1 MTQNDLQ
8 AGIVR
13 ILDSDGDTAGTGFI
27 VSAQLVVTCAH
38 VISHGETP
46 PETVD
51 LVFLVDDQK
60 TFTASVMVE
69 YWRDETQEDL
79 AVLFLQETLPAKAIP
94 LQLGTSVHI
103 EGHQFKTYG
112 FPKGKPKKGMGGKGT
127 IDHLIKHENNCSL
140 IQLSSTE
147 ITNGFSGAPVV
158 DKQTSRVVGVVV
170 ERTSPEWEI
179 VEIKK
184 QKNIMSTER
193 GSSTAFAIP
202 TSVLCEVCPEL
213 KIEDIC
219 PYVGLSAFTEADKD
233 YFHGRN
239 KLITDLANNLR
250 DYPYFLAVVGS
261 SGSGKS
267 SVISAGLFA
276 EIKQNSIFGF
286 ENSKIIQFRPGND
299 PRESLVNALQSEIEI
314 NNFWEEVEKYLD
326 LPNLQNR
333 TIIFVDQF
341 EELFALCSPSVQ
353 KDFTEGFFNLIN
365 KSSFITLII
374 TIRSDFY
381 EPLQNSCFGD
391 WLKGGQVNVKPMT
404 DEEVKSAITDPA
416 RKVGLQ
422 IQPGLVGII
431 ARDIKNIRHFLP
443 LLEFTLTELWKKE
456 HKNNC
461 LTYEGYSS
469 IGGVTGSL
477 VQKAEETFHK
487 LNQSEQQLTRQIFT
501 RLINY
506 SSENIP
512 DTRLPPLS
520 IEELEVNSKE
530 NQDIRNLVTKFAD
543 ARLLVTSF
551 DEGSRKETVEIIHEA
566 LILYWKRLDDWVKED
581 RENLLLRQTI
591 DQQALEWDYNNR
603 NEGDLALSEK
613 RLKSAEALLE
623 QENFLSEVQVDYVK
637 ASLDK
642 RKKEE
647 EHQAREKSLMQ
658 ENLEE
663 KISKLAEAARNNS
676 KDNKKLAALTKLIK
690 AGNLLQE
697 SPNPEIR
704 ADVKLHFLIT
714 FGQIFDEIA
723 EKNSFGGHTGWITGV
738 SFSPYSQTIA
748 SSSSDKTI
756 KLWSFDGN
764 LLQTLEGHEDEV
776 MDISFSPDG
785 EMIASASQ
793 DKTIRLWKKSTDTK
807 TQWILDKT
815 LEGHSGWIVGV
826 SFSPDNQII
835 ASASEDKT
843 VKLWHKNGNLLHTF
857 NGHEDG
863 VINVVFSPDG
873 KLIASASKDRTIK
886 LWDLEKYELQSS
898 SEEHFEEVS
907 AVSFGL
913 DSNTFISSS
922 WDKYVMFW
930 KNDGNVP
937 SVVRSEAHEAKVYYT
952 TFSPDGQKIAA
963 SGEDGLITIWDKNG
977 DFKRTFKGH
986 RDSVTK
992 VSFSSD
998 SKTLVSGSFDGT
1010 IKIWDCTGKF
1020 DGHSSEIVKIDF
1032 RSDGETIATASEDGT
1047 VKLWQRNGELLSSFK
1062 YHNDRVFYTDIKFS
1076 PDGKTIATAS
1086 YNEVKIWNFKGKK
1099 KESFSEHNNHVHSIH
1114 FNPEGT
1120 EIAIGY
1126 VDGTVILWNIDDDE
1140 SRILTKDTETKHIE
1154 TVNMLTFSPQGTMI
1168 ATASAD
1174 KTVKLWDLNGNLLAQ
1189 REYENAAYYATFSD
1203 DGGLI
1208 ATASMTEN
1216 DAHKIELWNPN
1227 NNDQQIQILK
1237 ENFNRLVMGLG
1248 FIAEGKIVAAIS
1260 DDQTIRLWNTADGKL
1275 LQTIEGNDNS
1285 SIGAACIFSSQN
1297 DRSAI
1302 SSQNDRS
1309 AISSQN
1315 DRSAIAVANSDENR
1329 INLWSLSLEEL
1340 LKNSTN
1346 QICDY
1351 TKRQNV

>member
-1 MTQNDLQ
+1 MSLSKTQNELQ

-13 ILDSDGDTAGTGFI
+13 ILDSDSDSDTAGTGFI
-27 VSAQLVVTCAH
+27 VSDKLVVTCAH
-38 VISHGETP
+38 VISQEETP

-60 TFTASVMVE
+60 MFTAVVVAE
-69 YWRDETQEDL
+69 YWRDQEHEDL
-79 AVLFLQETLPAKAIP
+79 AILRLQEPLPAKAIP
-94 LQLGTSVHI
+94 LKLGTSIQI
-103 EGHQFKTYG
+103 EGHQFKAYG
-112 FPKGKPKKGMGGKGT
+112 FPQSKQNNGVWGKGEIVGQT
-127 IDHLIKHENNCSL
+127 KHEKNNCDL
-140 IQLSSTE
+140 IQLNSNE
-147 ITNGFSGAPVV
+147 ITKGFSGGPVL
-158 DKQTSRVVGVVV
+158 DQNTNRVVGVIV
-170 ERTSPEWEI
+170 ERTSPDKGYEEI
-179 VEIKK
+179 
-184 QKNIMSTER
+184 STKTEKISFPVLTGR
-193 GSSTAFAIP
+193 GIDTAFAIP

-213 KIEDIC
+213 KIADIC

-239 KLITDLANNLR
+239 KLITNLAKNLR

-267 SVISAGLFA
+267 SVVRAGLFA
-276 EIKQNSIFGF
+276 ELKQNSILGF
-286 ENSKIIQFRPGND
+286 ENSRIIQFRPGND
-299 PRESLVNALQSEIEI
+299 PKESLVKALQSEIET
-314 NNFWEEVEKYLD
+314 NNFWEEFAKYLD
-326 LPNLQNR
+326 LPHLQNR
-333 TIIFVDQF
+333 TIIFIDQF
-341 EELFALCSPSVQ
+341 EELFALCSPPVQ
-353 KDFTEGFFNLIN
+353 KDFTEGLFNQIK

-374 TIRSDFY
+374 TIRADFY

-391 WLKGGQVNVKPMT
+391 WLKGGQVNVKSMT
-404 DEEVKSAITDPA
+404 DEEVKSAITNPA

-487 LNQSEQQLTRQIFT
+487 LNQLERQLTRQIFT

-506 SSENIP
+506 GSANIP

-520 IEELEVNSKE
+520 IEELEVKSKE

-591 DQQALEWDYNNR
+591 DQQALEWDDNNR
-603 NEGDLALSEK
+603 NKGDLALSEK

-637 ASLDK
+637 ACLDR

-647 EHQAREKSLMQ
+647 ERQAREKSLTQ

-663 KISKLAEAARNNS
+663 KISKLAEAARNDS

-697 SPNPEIR
+697 SPNPEIC

-723 EKNSFGGHTGWITGV
+723 EKNSFDGHISWITGV
-738 SFSPYSQTIA
+738 GFSPDSQTIA
-748 SSSSDKTI
+748 SSSSDKTV

-776 MDISFSPDG
+776 MDVSFSPDG
-785 EMIASASQ
+785 EMIASVSQ

-807 TQWILDKT
+807 IQWILDKT

-826 SFSPDNQII
+826 SFSPDSQII

-857 NGHEDG
+857 SDHTDG
-863 VINVVFSPDG
+863 VINVAFSPDG
-873 KLIASASKDRTIK
+873 KLIASASKDHTIK
-886 LWDLEKYELQSS
+886 LWDLEKKELKSS
-898 SEEHFEEVS
+898 SEEHWAEVS

-913 DSNTFISSS
+913 DSKTFISSG
-922 WDKYVMFW
+922 WDKLVMFW
-930 KNDGNVP
+930 KIDENVP
-937 SVVRSEAHEAKVYYT
+937 SVIRSEGHEAKVYYV
-952 TFSPDGQKIAA
+952 TFSPDGETIAA
-963 SGEDGLITIWDKNG
+963 VSQDSLITLWNKNG
-977 DFKRTFKGH
+977 DSKRTFKGH
-986 RDSVTK
+986 KDSVTK
-992 VSFSSD
+992 VSFSAD
-998 SKTLVSGSFDGT
+998 SKTLVSGSLDGT
-1010 IKIWDCTGKF
+1010 IKIWDCTRKF
-1020 DGHSSEIVKIDF
+1020 NGHSSEILKIDF
-1032 RSDGETIATASEDGT
+1032 SLDGETIATVSEDGT
-1047 VKLWQRNGELLSSFK
+1047 VKIWHRNGELLSSFQG
-1062 YHNDRVFYTDIKFS
+1062 NDGAVFDIKFN

-1086 YNEVKIWNFKGKK
+1086 QNKVKIWNFKGKK
-1099 KESFSEHNNHVHSIH
+1099 KESFSEYNSFVSSIN

-1126 VDGTVILWNIDDDE
+1126 DDGTVILWNIDDEE
-1140 SRILTKDTETKHIE
+1140 SRILTNDTETKHIE
-1154 TVNMLTFSPQGTMI
+1154 KVYMLTFSPQGTMI

-1174 KTVKLWDLNGNLLAQ
+1174 KTVKLWDLNGELLAH
-1189 REYENAAYYATFSD
+1189 REYESSAYYVSFSH
-1203 DGGLI
+1203 DGRLI

-1216 DAHKIELWNPN
+1216 YAHQIELWHPN
-1227 NNDQQIQILK
+1227 NNYQQILK
-1237 ENFNRLVMGLG
+1237 GNFNSLVMGLG

-1260 DDQTIRLWNTADGKL
+1260 DDQTITLWNTADGKL
-1275 LQTIEGNDNS
+1275 LQTIEGNHNS
-1285 SIGAACIFSSQN
+1285 SISAACIFSSQN
-1297 DRSAI
+1297 EKSAI
-1302 SSQNDRS
+1302 T
-1309 AISSQN
+1309 
-1315 DRSAIAVANSDENR
+1315 VANSENR
-1329 INLWSLSLEEL
+1329 ISLWSLSLDEL
-1340 LKNSTN
+1340 LSNSNN
-1346 QICDY
+1346 QIQDY
-1351 TKRQNV
+1351 LSRVSH